1 MNNLQEKIINNFM
14 SKYSNVKVYC
24 RIRPENEQEISSGLG
39 QCLNP
44 ISNTSVQI
52 LVDNLNINSGIKEN
66 YNEKTSQEFSFDE
79 VYPSETNQKTIFDQV
94 AKPLILAAFE
104 GINGTLFCYG
114 QTASGKTYTMEG
126 IPSDNNLC
134 GIIPRMMQ
142 LVFEIINSGNS
153 DIEFSVKCQY
163 YQIYNEK
170 IHDLIDT
177 KKTDLAIREDKNKG
191 IWVGECTEKY
201 VESEQ
206 EMINFFNIGT
216 NNRIVSSTKM
226 NTISSRS
233 HSLFSVTIYQRNIIT
248 ESSKTGKIYFVDLA
262 GSEKMSKA
270 GVEGNTMLKEA
281 QNINKS
287 IMTLGMVINALT
299 KGAKHIPYRDSKLT
313 RVLQES
319 LGGNSL
325 TYLIINCSPNMLNQT
340 ETLSTLR
347 FGQRAK
353 LIKNKVVANT
363 QQSVKEL
370 MMKLKQ
376 AEEKIKNLEKIL
388 GSWNDNREYG
398 KNFEEEK
405 NRGKCPECKQ
415 FINKINYL
423 NIQINN
429 ISQENEYLQ
438 KDKDEFL
445 EEVKNKNNENIRLEE
460 KINNL
465 ENELKYSWQEHLNT
479 ILEIKN
485 SMNNYINIIKTCNSK
500 NIIELNKLKESS
512 YKNWLELMN
521 RLNIE
526 QKIDN
531 LQDNINK
538 LDEIEYKPNDFEEK
552 IDIEN
557 NKDFI
562 EKERQ
567 YIKTIDELKNQLYN
581 STSNQMVKNN
591 LKIIDKPTLE
601 ELSNQLKDYLFRTKS
616 TKLVKDMNKKISDSL
631 ITIINN
637 NFNITT
643 LNKLEKQKLSSR
655 LQICKEKSI
664 SYISSSINNN
674 YNIIIND
681 NHKIK
686 KRENKMEH
694 NLTNE
699 SFMKNVSDKNT
710 RIMRLESD
718 VKEYKEKLLLFESQL
733 TPDEKN
739 LHKKIYTLE
748 KNLEQVNSM
757 YHQMVTQKSVLKIEN
772 QIYEKKLKKRNEKIN
787 SLIKENKDLL
797 EQLKIKEGIKKNKD
811 SPAPRLIKVIRGNG
825 NRANKNINVTRSK
838 DFNLNQNNNNDK

>member
-1 MNNLQEKIINNFM
+1 M
-14 SKYSNVKVYC
+14 SKSSNVKVYC

-39 QCLNP
+39 TCLNP
-44 ISNTSVQI
+44 QSPTSVQI
-52 LVDNLNINSGIKEN
+52 IVDNLNINSGLKEN
-66 YNEKTSQEFSFDE
+66 YNEKTTQEFTYDKI
-79 VYPSETNQKTIFDQV
+79 YPIETTQKTIFEQV
-94 AKPLILAAFE
+94 AKPLILSAFE

-126 IPSDNNLC
+126 ISSDNDLC
-134 GIIPRMMQ
+134 GIIPRMMN
-142 LVFEIINSGNS
+142 LVFEIINSGSS

-170 IHDLIDT
+170 IQDLIDT
-177 KKTDLAIREDKNKG
+177 TKTDLAIREDKNKG

-206 EMINFFNIGT
+206 EMIDFFNTGS

-226 NTISSRS
+226 NAISSRS
-233 HSLFSVTIYQRNIIT
+233 HSLFSVTIYQRNVIT
-248 ESSKTGKIYFVDLA
+248 ESSKTGKLYFVDLA

-325 TYLIINCSPNMLNQT
+325 TYLIINCSPNMLNQA

-388 GSWNDNREYG
+388 GTWTGDREYSN
-398 KNFEEEK
+398 NFEEEK
-405 NRGKCPECKQ
+405 NRSKCPECKQ
-415 FINKINYL
+415 LMNKLNYL
-423 NIQINN
+423 NVQINTL
-429 ISQENEYLQ
+429 SQDNEYLQ
-438 KDKDEFL
+438 RDKDEFL
-445 EEVKNKNNENIRLEE
+445 DEIKNKNNENIKLEE
-460 KINNL
+460 QIYNL
-465 ENELKYSWQEHLNT
+465 EKELKNSWQEHLKT
-479 ILEIKN
+479 ILEIQN
-485 SMNNYINIIKTCNSK
+485 SMDNYLNIIKISNSK
-500 NIIELNKLKESS
+500 SISELNKIKDLS
-512 YKNWLELMN
+512 YKNWTELIK

-526 QKIDN
+526 QKIDK
-531 LQDNINK
+531 LQNNINNIDDMEYYPNN
-538 LDEIEYKPNDFEEK
+538 LDEKNDIK
-552 IDIEN
+552 N
-557 NKDFI
+557 NNFI
-562 EKERQ
+562 EKEKQ
-567 YIKTIDELKNQLYN
+567 YLKQIEELRNNVNNQ
-581 STSNQMVKNN
+581 TVKNN
-591 LKIIDKPTLE
+591 LKIINKSTLE
-601 ELSNQLKDYLFRTKS
+601 ELSNQLKDYLFKTKS

-643 LNKLEKQKLSSR
+643 LNKLERQKLSSR
-655 LQICKEKSI
+655 LQICKENNI
-664 SYISSSINNN
+664 LLNN
-674 YNIIIND
+674 YRM
-681 NHKIK
+681 K
-686 KRENKMEH
+686 KNENYL
-694 NLTNE
+694 NVNE
-699 SFMKNVSDKNT
+699 NEKNS
-710 RIMRLESD
+710 RILRLEND
-718 VKEYKEKLLLFESQL
+718 VKEYKEKLQLFESQL

-757 YHQMVTQKSVLKIEN
+757 YHQIVTQKSVLKIEN
-772 QIYEKKLKKRNEKIN
+772 QIYEKKLKKRNDKIN
-787 SLIKENKDLL
+787 SLIKENNDLL
-797 EQLKIKEGIKKNKD
+797 EQLKNKEKIKKNKD
-811 SPAPRLIKVIRGNG
+811 NPTPRLIKVIRGNG
-825 NRANKNINVTRSK
+825 NKSNKNNINRTKSK
-838 DFNLNQNNNNDK
+838 DKFNINFSDDN

>member
-1 MNNLQEKIINNFM
+1 M
-14 SKYSNVKVYC
+14 SKSSNVKVYC

-39 QCLNP
+39 QCLTPLSTN
-44 ISNTSVQI
+44 SLQI
-52 LVDNLNINSGIKEN
+52 IVDNLNINSGIKEN
-66 YNEKTSQEFSFDE
+66 YSEKTTQEFTYDR
-79 VYPSETNQKTIFDQV
+79 VYPSETTQKTIFEQI
-94 AKPLILAAFE
+94 AKPLISAAFE

-126 IPSDNNLC
+126 IPSDENLM

-142 LVFEIINSGNS
+142 LIFETINSWSS

-170 IHDLIDT
+170 IQDLIDT
-177 KKTDLAIREDKNKG
+177 RKTDLAIREDKNKG

-206 EMINFFNIGT
+206 EMMDFFNTGAS
-216 NNRIVSSTKM
+216 NRIVASTKM
-226 NTISSRS
+226 NAISSRS
-233 HSLFSVTIYQRNIIT
+233 HSLFSVTIYQRNVIT

-299 KGAKHIPYRDSKLT
+299 KGGKHVPYRDSKLT

-319 LGGNSL
+319 LGGNCL
-325 TYLIINCSPNMLNQT
+325 TYLIINCSPSTLNLT

-388 GSWNDNREYG
+388 GTCSDDMKYN

-405 NRGKCPECKQ
+405 NRSKCPEYKQ
-415 FINKINYL
+415 LINKINYL
-423 NIQINN
+423 NAQLNTL
-429 ISQENEYLQ
+429 SQENEYLQ
-438 KDKDEFL
+438 RDKDEFL
-445 EEVKNKNNENIRLEE
+445 EEVKNKNDENINLEE
-460 KINNL
+460 KIYSM
-465 ENELKYSWQEHLNT
+465 ENELKNAWQDHLNT
-479 ILEIKN
+479 ILEIQN
-485 SMNNYINIIKTCNSK
+485 SMDNYLNIIKSSNTK
-500 NIIELNKLKESS
+500 NYLESNKVKDLS
-512 YKNWLELMN
+512 YKNWMEL
-521 RLNIE
+521 
-526 QKIDN
+526 
-531 LQDNINK
+531 INK
-538 LDEIEYKPNDFEEK
+538 LNIKQKINILENNINNLDDIGFQLNDSKEK
-552 IDIEN
+552 IDLIN
-557 NKDFI
+557 QDFI
-562 EKERQ
+562 EKEKQ
-567 YIKTIDELKNQLYN
+567 YLKTIEDLKYQLYN
-581 STSNQMVKNN
+581 NTSNQIVKNN
-591 LKIIDKPTLE
+591 LKIIDRSTLE
-601 ELSNQLKDYLFRTKS
+601 ELTNQLKDYLFKTKNTS
-616 TKLVKDMNKKISDSL
+616 TNTKLVKDMNKKISDSL

-637 NFNITT
+637 NFNITM

-655 LQICKEKSI
+655 LQICKGNPIILKPSI
-664 SYISSSINNN
+664 LNKNSNIYINNN
-674 YNIIIND
+674 Y
-681 NHKIK
+681 KAK
-686 KRENKMEH
+686 KNQ
-694 NLTNE
+694 NNTNNE
-699 SFMKNVSDKNT
+699 SLIKSVNDENY
-710 RIMRLESD
+710 RIMRLEND
-718 VKEYKEKLLLFESQL
+718 VKEYKEKLQLFESQL

-757 YHQMVTQKSVLKIEN
+757 YHQIVTQKSVLKIEN

-787 SLIKENKDLL
+787 ILIKENNDLM
-797 EQLKIKEGIKKNKD
+797 EQLKAKEGVKKNKD
-811 SPAPRLIKVIRGNG
+811 LPAPRLIKVIRGNG
-825 NRANKNINVTRSK
+825 NKLNKNRMKSSDK
-838 DFNLNQNNNNDK
+838 FYLDLKNDN

>member
-1 MNNLQEKIINNFM
+1 M
-14 SKYSNVKVYC
+14 SKSSNVKVYC

-39 QCLNP
+39 QCLTPLSTN
-44 ISNTSVQI
+44 SLQI
-52 LVDNLNINSGIKEN
+52 IVDNLNINSGIKEN
-66 YNEKTSQEFSFDE
+66 YSEKTTQEFTYDR
-79 VYPSETNQKTIFDQV
+79 VYPSETTQKTIFEQI
-94 AKPLILAAFE
+94 AKPLISAAFE

-126 IPSDNNLC
+126 IPSDENLM

-142 LVFEIINSGNS
+142 LIFETINSGSS

-170 IHDLIDT
+170 IQDLIDT
-177 KKTDLAIREDKNKG
+177 RKTDLAIREDKNKG

-206 EMINFFNIGT
+206 EMMNFFNTGAS
-216 NNRIVSSTKM
+216 NRIVASTKM
-226 NTISSRS
+226 NAISSRS
-233 HSLFSVTIYQRNIIT
+233 HSLFSVTIYQRNVIT

-299 KGAKHIPYRDSKLT
+299 KGGKHVPYRDSKLT

-319 LGGNSL
+319 LGGNCL
-325 TYLIINCSPNMLNQT
+325 TYLIINCSPSTLNLT

-388 GSWNDNREYG
+388 GTCSDDMKYN
-398 KNFEEEK
+398 KTFEEEK
-405 NRGKCPECKQ
+405 NRSKCPECKQ
-415 FINKINYL
+415 LINKINYL
-423 NIQINN
+423 NVQLNTL
-429 ISQENEYLQ
+429 SQENEYLQ
-438 KDKDEFL
+438 RDKDEFL
-445 EEVKNKNNENIRLEE
+445 EEVKNKNNENINLEE
-460 KINNL
+460 KIYRM
-465 ENELKYSWQEHLNT
+465 ENELKNAWQDHLNT
-479 ILEIKN
+479 FLEIQN
-485 SMNNYINIIKTCNSK
+485 SMDNYLNIIKSSNTK
-500 NIIELNKLKESS
+500 NYLESNKVKDLS
-512 YKNWLELMN
+512 YKNWMEL
-521 RLNIE
+521 
-526 QKIDN
+526 
-531 LQDNINK
+531 INK
-538 LDEIEYKPNDFEEK
+538 LNIKQKINILENNINNLDDIGFQQNDSKEK
-552 IDIEN
+552 IDIIN
-557 NKDFI
+557 QDFI
-562 EKERQ
+562 EKEKQ
-567 YIKTIDELKNQLYN
+567 YLKTIEDLKYQLYN
-581 STSNQMVKNN
+581 NTSNQIVKNN
-591 LKIIDKPTLE
+591 LKIIDRPTLE
-601 ELSNQLKDYLFRTKS
+601 ELTNQLKDYLFKTKNTS
-616 TKLVKDMNKKISDSL
+616 TNTKLVKDMNKKISDSL

-655 LQICKEKSI
+655 LQICKGNPIILKPSI
-664 SYISSSINNN
+664 LNKNSNIYINNN
-674 YNIIIND
+674 Y
-681 NHKIK
+681 KAK
-686 KRENKMEH
+686 KNQ
-694 NLTNE
+694 NNTNNE
-699 SFMKNVSDKNT
+699 SLIKSVNDENY
-710 RIMRLESD
+710 RIMRLEND
-718 VKEYKEKLLLFESQL
+718 VKEYKEKLQLFESQL

-757 YHQMVTQKSVLKIEN
+757 YHQIVTQKSVLKIEN

-787 SLIKENKDLL
+787 ILIKENNDLM
-797 EQLKIKEGIKKNKD
+797 EQLKAKEGVKKNKD
-811 SPAPRLIKVIRGNG
+811 LPAPRLIKVIRGNG
-825 NRANKNINVTRSK
+825 NKQNKNRMKS
-838 DFNLNQNNNNDK
+838 NDKFYLDLKNDN

>member
-1 MNNLQEKIINNFM
+1 M
-14 SKYSNVKVYC
+14 SKSSNVKVYC

-39 QCLNP
+39 ICLNP
-44 ISNTSVQI
+44 QSQTTVQI
-52 LVDNLNINSGIKEN
+52 IVDNLNINSGLKEN
-66 YNEKTSQEFSFDE
+66 YSEKTTQEFTYDKI
-79 VYPSETNQKTIFDQV
+79 YPIETTQKTIFEQV
-94 AKPLILAAFE
+94 AKPLILSAFE

-134 GIIPRMMQ
+134 GIIPRMMH
-142 LVFEIINSGNS
+142 LIFEIINSGSS

-170 IHDLIDT
+170 IQDLIDT
-177 KKTDLAIREDKNKG
+177 NKTDLTIREDKNKG

-206 EMINFFNIGT
+206 EMIDFFNTGS

-226 NTISSRS
+226 NAISSRS
-233 HSLFSVTIYQRNIIT
+233 HSLFSVTIYQRNVIT
-248 ESSKTGKIYFVDLA
+248 ESSKIGKLYFVDLA

-299 KGAKHIPYRDSKLT
+299 KGSKHVPYRDSKLT

-388 GSWNDNREYG
+388 GTWTEDREYG
-398 KNFEEEK
+398 NNFEEEK
-405 NRGKCPECKQ
+405 NRSKCPECKQ
-415 FINKINYL
+415 LINKINYL
-423 NIQINN
+423 NVQINN
-429 ISQENEYLQ
+429 LSQDNEYLQ
-438 KDKDEFL
+438 RDKDEFL
-445 EEVKNKNNENIRLEE
+445 EEIKNKNNENIKLEE
-460 KINNL
+460 RIYNL
-465 ENELKYSWQEHLNT
+465 EKELKNSRQEHLKT
-479 ILEIKN
+479 ILEIQN
-485 SMNNYINIIKTCNSK
+485 SMDNYLNIIKSSNA
-500 NIIELNKLKESS
+500 NKLKDLN
-512 YKNWLELMN
+512 YKNFVELIN
-521 RLNIE
+521 RLNFE
-526 QKIDN
+526 QRIDK
-531 LQDNINK
+531 LQNNINN
-538 LDEIEYKPNDFEEK
+538 LDDIDFFPNNFEEK
-552 IDIEN
+552 IDVKRN
-557 NKDFI
+557 DFN
-562 EKERQ
+562 EKEKYYLKQ
-567 YIKTIDELKNQLYN
+567 IEELKNKYKDKANNQL
-581 STSNQMVKNN
+581 VRNN
-591 LKIIDKPTLE
+591 LKIIDKSTLE
-601 ELSNQLKDYLFRTKS
+601 ELSNQLKDYLFKSKS

-655 LQICKEKSI
+655 LQICKENNI
-664 SYISSSINNN
+664 SLNNDLN
-674 YNIIIND
+674 FN
-681 NHKIK
+681 KV
-686 KRENKMEH
+686 ENK
-694 NLTNE
+694 NNTNE
-699 SFMKNVSDKNT
+699 LIMLNEKDKNS
-710 RIMRLESD
+710 RILRLEND
-718 VKEYKEKLLLFESQL
+718 VKEYKEKLQLFESQL

-757 YHQMVTQKSVLKIEN
+757 YHQIVTQKSVLKIEN
-772 QIYEKKLKKRNEKIN
+772 QIYEKKLKKRNDKIN
-787 SLIKENKDLL
+787 SLIKENNVLI
-797 EQLKIKEGIKKNKD
+797 EQLKAKEKMKKNKEN
-811 SPAPRLIKVIRGNG
+811 PTPRLIKVIRGNG
-825 NRANKNINVTRSK
+825 NKSNKNNINRTKIK
-838 DFNLNQNNNNDK
+838 DKFIINFSDNN

>member
-1 MNNLQEKIINNFM
+1 M
-14 SKYSNVKVYC
+14 SKSSNVKVYC

-39 QCLNP
+39 TCLNP
-44 ISNTSVQI
+44 QSPTSVQI
-52 LVDNLNINSGIKEN
+52 IVDNLNINSGLKEN
-66 YNEKTSQEFSFDE
+66 YNEKTTQEFTYDKI
-79 VYPSETNQKTIFDQV
+79 YPIETTQKTIFEQV
-94 AKPLILAAFE
+94 AKPLILSAFE

-126 IPSDNNLC
+126 ISSDNDLC
-134 GIIPRMMQ
+134 GIIPRMMN
-142 LVFEIINSGNS
+142 LVFEIINSGSS

-170 IHDLIDT
+170 IQDLIDT
-177 KKTDLAIREDKNKG
+177 TKTDLAIREDKNKG

-206 EMINFFNIGT
+206 EMIDFFNTGS

-226 NTISSRS
+226 NAISSRS
-233 HSLFSVTIYQRNIIT
+233 HSLFSVTIYQRNVIT
-248 ESSKTGKIYFVDLA
+248 ESSKTGKLYFVDLA

-325 TYLIINCSPNMLNQT
+325 TYLIINCSPNMLNQA

-388 GSWNDNREYG
+388 GTWTGDREYSN
-398 KNFEEEK
+398 NFEEEK
-405 NRGKCPECKQ
+405 NRSKCPECKQ
-415 FINKINYL
+415 LMNKLNYL
-423 NIQINN
+423 NVQINTL
-429 ISQENEYLQ
+429 SQDNEYLQ
-438 KDKDEFL
+438 RDKDEFL
-445 EEVKNKNNENIRLEE
+445 DEIKNKNNENIKLEE
-460 KINNL
+460 QIYNL
-465 ENELKYSWQEHLNT
+465 EKELKNSWQEHLKT
-479 ILEIKN
+479 ILEIQN
-485 SMNNYINIIKTCNSK
+485 SMDNYLNIIKISNSK
-500 NIIELNKLKESS
+500 NISELNKIKDLS
-512 YKNWLELMN
+512 YKNWTELIK

-526 QKIDN
+526 QKIDK
-531 LQDNINK
+531 LQNNINNIDDMEYYPNN
-538 LDEIEYKPNDFEEK
+538 LDEKNDIK
-552 IDIEN
+552 N
-557 NKDFI
+557 NNFI
-562 EKERQ
+562 EKEKQ
-567 YIKTIDELKNQLYN
+567 YLKQIEELRNNVNNQTL
-581 STSNQMVKNN
+581 KNN
-591 LKIIDKPTLE
+591 LKIINKSTLE
-601 ELSNQLKDYLFRTKS
+601 ELSNQLKDYLFKTKS

-643 LNKLEKQKLSSR
+643 LNKLERQKLSSR
-655 LQICKEKSI
+655 LQICKENNI
-664 SYISSSINNN
+664 LLNN
-674 YNIIIND
+674 YRM
-681 NHKIK
+681 K
-686 KRENKMEH
+686 KNENYL
-694 NLTNE
+694 NVNE
-699 SFMKNVSDKNT
+699 NEKNS
-710 RIMRLESD
+710 RILRLEND
-718 VKEYKEKLLLFESQL
+718 VKEYKEKLQLFESQL

-757 YHQMVTQKSVLKIEN
+757 YHQIVTQKSVLKIEN
-772 QIYEKKLKKRNEKIN
+772 QIYEKKLKKRNDKIN
-787 SLIKENKDLL
+787 SLIKENNDLL
-797 EQLKIKEGIKKNKD
+797 EQLKNKEKIKKNKD
-811 SPAPRLIKVIRGNG
+811 NPTPRLIKVIRGNG
-825 NRANKNINVTRSK
+825 YKSNKNNINRTKSK
-838 DFNLNQNNNNDK
+838 DKFNINFSDDN

>member
-1 MNNLQEKIINNFM
+1 M
-14 SKYSNVKVYC
+14 SKSSNVKVYC

-39 QCLNP
+39 ICLNP
-44 ISNTSVQI
+44 QSQTTVQI
-52 LVDNLNINSGIKEN
+52 IVDNLNINSGLKEN
-66 YNEKTSQEFSFDE
+66 YSEKTTQEFTYDKI
-79 VYPSETNQKTIFDQV
+79 YPIETTQKTIFEQV
-94 AKPLILAAFE
+94 AKPLILSAFE

-142 LVFEIINSGNS
+142 LIFEIINSGSS

-170 IHDLIDT
+170 IQDLIDT
-177 KKTDLAIREDKNKG
+177 NKTDLTIREDKNKG

-206 EMINFFNIGT
+206 EMIDFFNTGS

-226 NTISSRS
+226 NAISSRS
-233 HSLFSVTIYQRNIIT
+233 HSLFSVTIYQRNVIT
-248 ESSKTGKIYFVDLA
+248 ESSKIGKLYFVDLA

-299 KGAKHIPYRDSKLT
+299 KGSKHVPYRDSKLT

-388 GSWNDNREYG
+388 GTWTEDREYG
-398 KNFEEEK
+398 NNFEEEK
-405 NRGKCPECKQ
+405 NRSKCPECKQ
-415 FINKINYL
+415 LINKINYL
-423 NIQINN
+423 NVQINN
-429 ISQENEYLQ
+429 LSQDNEYLQ
-438 KDKDEFL
+438 RDKDEFL
-445 EEVKNKNNENIRLEE
+445 EEIKNKNNENIKLEE
-460 KINNL
+460 RIYNL
-465 ENELKYSWQEHLNT
+465 EKELKNSWQEHLKT
-479 ILEIKN
+479 ILEIQN
-485 SMNNYINIIKTCNSK
+485 SMDNYLNLIKSSNA
-500 NIIELNKLKESS
+500 NKLKDLN
-512 YKNWLELMN
+512 YKNFVELIN
-521 RLNIE
+521 RLNFE
-526 QKIDN
+526 QKIDK
-531 LQDNINK
+531 LQNNINN
-538 LDEIEYKPNDFEEK
+538 LDDIDYFPNNFEEK
-552 IDIEN
+552 IDIKKN
-557 NKDFI
+557 DFN
-562 EKERQ
+562 EKEKYYLKQ
-567 YIKTIDELKNQLYN
+567 IEELKNKYKDKANNQL
-581 STSNQMVKNN
+581 VRNN
-591 LKIIDKPTLE
+591 LKIIDKSTLE
-601 ELSNQLKDYLFRTKS
+601 ELSNQLKDYLFKSKS

-655 LQICKEKSI
+655 LQICKENNI
-664 SYISSSINNN
+664 SLNNDSN
-674 YNIIIND
+674 FN
-681 NHKIK
+681 KV
-686 KRENKMEH
+686 ENK
-694 NLTNE
+694 NNTNE
-699 SFMKNVSDKNT
+699 LIMLNEKDKNS
-710 RIMRLESD
+710 RILRLEND
-718 VKEYKEKLLLFESQL
+718 VKEYKEKLQLFESQL

-757 YHQMVTQKSVLKIEN
+757 YHQIVTQKSVLKIEN
-772 QIYEKKLKKRNEKIN
+772 QIYEKKLKKRNDKIN
-787 SLIKENKDLL
+787 NLIKENNDLI
-797 EQLKIKEGIKKNKD
+797 EQLKTKEKIKKNKEN
-811 SPAPRLIKVIRGNG
+811 PTPRLIKVIRGNG
-825 NRANKNINVTRSK
+825 NKSNKNNINRTKSK
-838 DFNLNQNNNNDK
+838 DKFNINFSDDN

>member
-1 MNNLQEKIINNFM
+1 M
-14 SKYSNVKVYC
+14 SKSSNVKVYC

-39 QCLNP
+39 VCLNP
-44 ISNTSVQI
+44 QSPTSVQI
-52 LVDNLNINSGIKEN
+52 IVDNLNINSGLKEN
-66 YNEKTSQEFSFDE
+66 YNEKTTQEFTYDKI
-79 VYPSETNQKTIFDQV
+79 YPIETTQKTIFEQV
-94 AKPLILAAFE
+94 AKPLILSAFE

-126 IPSDNNLC
+126 ISSDNDLC
-134 GIIPRMMQ
+134 GIIPRMMN
-142 LVFEIINSGNS
+142 LVFEIINSGSS

-170 IHDLIDT
+170 IQDLIDT
-177 KKTDLAIREDKNKG
+177 TKTDLAIREDKNKG

-206 EMINFFNIGT
+206 EMIDFFNTGS

-226 NTISSRS
+226 NAISSRS
-233 HSLFSVTIYQRNIIT
+233 HSLFSVTIYQRNVIT
-248 ESSKTGKIYFVDLA
+248 ESSKTGKLYFVDLA

-325 TYLIINCSPNMLNQT
+325 TYLIINCSPNMLNQA

-388 GSWNDNREYG
+388 GTWTGDREYPN
-398 KNFEEEK
+398 NFEEEK
-405 NRGKCPECKQ
+405 NRSKCPECKQ
-415 FINKINYL
+415 LMNKLNYL
-423 NIQINN
+423 NVQINTL
-429 ISQENEYLQ
+429 SQDNEYLQ
-438 KDKDEFL
+438 RDKDEFL
-445 EEVKNKNNENIRLEE
+445 DEIKNKNNENIKLEE
-460 KINNL
+460 QIYNL
-465 ENELKYSWQEHLNT
+465 EKELKNSWQEHLKT
-479 ILEIKN
+479 ILEIQN
-485 SMNNYINIIKTCNSK
+485 SMDNYLNIIKISNSK
-500 NIIELNKLKESS
+500 NISELNKIKDLS
-512 YKNWLELMN
+512 YKNWTELIK

-526 QKIDN
+526 QKIDK
-531 LQDNINK
+531 LQNNINNIDDMEYYPNN
-538 LDEIEYKPNDFEEK
+538 LDEKNDIK
-552 IDIEN
+552 N
-557 NKDFI
+557 NNFI
-562 EKERQ
+562 EKEKQ
-567 YIKTIDELKNQLYN
+567 YLKQIEELRNNVNNQ
-581 STSNQMVKNN
+581 TVKNN
-591 LKIIDKPTLE
+591 LKIINKSTLE
-601 ELSNQLKDYLFRTKS
+601 ELSNQLKDYLFKTKS

-643 LNKLEKQKLSSR
+643 LNKLERQKLSSR
-655 LQICKEKSI
+655 LQICKENNI
-664 SYISSSINNN
+664 LLNN
-674 YNIIIND
+674 YRM
-681 NHKIK
+681 K
-686 KRENKMEH
+686 KNENYL
-694 NLTNE
+694 NVNE
-699 SFMKNVSDKNT
+699 NEKNS
-710 RIMRLESD
+710 RILRLEND
-718 VKEYKEKLLLFESQL
+718 VKEYKEKLQLFESQL

-757 YHQMVTQKSVLKIEN
+757 YHQIVTQKSVLKIEN
-772 QIYEKKLKKRNEKIN
+772 QIYEKKLKKRNDKIN
-787 SLIKENKDLL
+787 SLIKENNDLL
-797 EQLKIKEGIKKNKD
+797 EQLKNKEKIKKNKD
-811 SPAPRLIKVIRGNG
+811 NPTPRLIKVIRGNG
-825 NRANKNINVTRSK
+825 YKSNKNNINRTKSK
-838 DFNLNQNNNNDK
+838 DKFNINFSDDN